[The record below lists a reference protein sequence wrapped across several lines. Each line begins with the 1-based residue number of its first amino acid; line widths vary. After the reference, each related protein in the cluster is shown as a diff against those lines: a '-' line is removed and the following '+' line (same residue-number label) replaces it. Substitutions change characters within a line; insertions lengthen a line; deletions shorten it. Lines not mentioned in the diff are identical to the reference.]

1 MVGVWAKGV
10 ESAQSFGFLVLFPMS
25 FISKCAGADRRDAR
39 LVAHPRRLEPRQRGD
54 SNVATLWGNPNPS
67 ALDGVWPMQHPVL
80 VAVAWSLL
88 LLSVCVP
95 LASFLHR
102 HRTTT

>member
-1 MVGVWAKGV
+1 MRSVKR
-10 ESAQSFGFLVLFPMS
+10 
-25 FISKCAGADRRDAR
+25 I
-39 LVAHPRRLEPRQRGD
+39 
-54 SNVATLWGNPNPS
+54 
-67 ALDGVWPMQHPVL
+67 

-95 LASFLHR
+95 LASFLYR

>member
-1 MVGVWAKGV
+1 MAVWLRILADWNPV
-10 ESAQSFGFLVLFPMS
+10 SAVTAAS
-25 FISKCAGADRRDAR
+25 R
-39 LVAHPRRLEPRQRGD
+39 
-54 SNVATLWGNPNPS
+54 TLWSNPNPP
-67 ALDGVWPMQHPVL
+67 ALDGVRPMQHPVL

-95 LASFLHR
+95 LASFLYR

>member
-10 ESAQSFGFLVLFPMS
+10 ETAQSFGFLVLFPMS
-25 FISKCAGADRRDAR
+25 FISKCAGADRRDGR
-39 LVAHPRRLEPRQRGD
+39 LVAYPRRLEPVRAVTAASR
-54 SNVATLWGNPNPS
+54 TLWGNPS

-80 VAVAWSLL
+80 ATVAWSLL

-95 LASFLHR
+95 LASFLYR

>member
-1 MVGVWAKGV
+1 MPVWLRTLADWNPV
-10 ESAQSFGFLVLFPMS
+10 SAVTAAS
-25 FISKCAGADRRDAR
+25 R
-39 LVAHPRRLEPRQRGD
+39 
-54 SNVATLWGNPNPS
+54 TLWGNPNPS

-88 LLSVCVP
+88 LLSVCVS
-95 LASFLHR
+95 LASFLYR